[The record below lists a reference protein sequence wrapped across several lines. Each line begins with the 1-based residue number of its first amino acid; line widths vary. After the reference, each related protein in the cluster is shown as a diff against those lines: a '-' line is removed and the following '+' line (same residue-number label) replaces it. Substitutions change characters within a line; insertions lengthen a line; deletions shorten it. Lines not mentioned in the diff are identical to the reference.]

1 MSIAFINQ
9 RPRHR
14 ASQPVLSGRLQMVA
28 ELLPP
33 GQRIVDIG
41 TDHAYLPISAI
52 LNGRCGEAVAAD
64 VRSGPLHKAA
74 VNIKRF
80 ALSDKISLKQTNG
93 LAGIEQRPGDVVV
106 IAGLGGLEMID
117 IIKNAT
123 VIWPLLV
130 LQPQKSAPQLRRFL
144 LESGYQITAEKLCLD
159 NGRLYLALLAQ
170 YNTNSVD
177 EVQTE
182 HEAADYYLGPVLR
195 RDQPP
200 LFTEYLLKQREQVA
214 FDSKREPKLTNL
226 LDLINE
232 LIDKL
237 TAADSSQP

>member
-1 MSIAFINQ
+1 LSNAFFNIH
-9 RPRHR
+9 PRRR
-14 ASQPVLSGRLQMVA
+14 ASRPVLSGRLQMVA

-41 TDHAYLPISAI
+41 TDHAYLPISTI
-52 LNGRCGEAVAAD
+52 LNGRYGEAVATD

-74 VNIKRF
+74 LNIKRF
-80 ALSDKISLKQTNG
+80 GLSDKISLKQTNG
-93 LAGIEQRPGDVVV
+93 LAGIEQKPEDVVV

-123 VIWPLLV
+123 ATWPLLV

-144 LESGYQITAEKLCLD
+144 LENSYQITAEKLCLD
-159 NGRLYLALLAQ
+159 KGRLYLALLVQ
-170 YNTNSVD
+170 YNTS
-177 EVQTE
+177 EIERE
-182 HEAADYYLGPVLR
+182 HTGYEAADYYLGPVLR
-195 RDQPP
+195 RDRPP
-200 LFTEYLLKQREQVA
+200 LFAEYLLKQRKQAA

-226 LDLINE
+226 VDEMNE

-237 TAADSSQP
+237 KVADLSKA